1 MAQFRWIDW
10 NLEHIAQHGVTT
22 EEAEWAISHPARG
35 YPLKRRGGYLVWGRT
50 REGRWLQVMF
60 ARDPGVPYHRLFVYH
75 ARPLTWAEKRRIA
88 R

>member
-22 EEAEWAISHPARG
+22 EEAEWAISHP
-35 YPLKRRGGYLVWGRT
+35 V
-50 REGRWLQVMF
+50 
-60 ARDPGVPYHRLFVYH
+60 
-75 ARPLTWAEKRRIA
+75 TWAEKRRIA